1 MEPDEEIADL
11 PERTCILTRR
21 KGEPETLIRF
31 ALSPDGVVTP
41 DLKRK
46 LPGRGVWLTADRASV
61 EAAAKRKLFARA
73 FKAEAATPADLPELI
88 ERLMEA
94 DALSALAIANK
105 AGVVTLGFMKV
116 EGAIT
121 QGKAAV
127 LLSASDAAEDGK
139 RKIRQAVLRSSRESE
154 AIAQI
159 SLFSTA
165 QMSLCLGRENVI
177 HGALSGAPVT
187 DRFVEKCRILTQ
199 YRSGVASEP
208 GLAPADRQ
216 GRGLLSFQI
225 PPTG

>member
-121 QGKAAV
+121 QERRPFCCRLQMPPRTENARSGRQCCAA
-127 LLSASDAAEDGK
+127 AAK
-139 RKIRQAVLRSSRESE
+139 VKQLRRFRSS
-154 AIAQI
+154 
-159 SLFSTA
+159 
-165 QMSLCLGRENVI
+165 
-177 HGALSGAPVT
+177 ALH
-187 DRFVEKCRILTQ
+187 K
-199 YRSGVASEP
+199 
-208 GLAPADRQ
+208 
-216 GRGLLSFQI
+216 
-225 PPTG
+225 